1 MRLVRGPNSIS
12 ILLLNR
18 NAAKEKKRKRNGES
32 INNFFLNIELELL
45 KWVLLAIGKSN

>member
-32 INNFFLNIELELL
+32 INEFFNNDELGLL
-45 KWVLLAIGKSN
+45 KFVLLAKGISI